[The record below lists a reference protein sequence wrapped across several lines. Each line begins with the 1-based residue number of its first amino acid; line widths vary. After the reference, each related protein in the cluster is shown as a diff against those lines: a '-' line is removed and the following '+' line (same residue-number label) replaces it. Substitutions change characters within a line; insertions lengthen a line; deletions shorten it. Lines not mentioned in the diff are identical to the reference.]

1 MEPVTVEALKQVA
14 ALQGYAWSD
23 EELERL
29 RPQVERGLALVE
41 QLGALVPRD
50 LEPAI
55 QYRMF

>member
-1 MEPVTVEALKQVA
+1 MESLTLERLRHVA

-23 EELERL
+23 EDLERI

-41 QLGALVPRD
+41 RLAAAVPPEA
-50 LEPAI
+50 EPAI

>member
-1 MEPVTVEALKQVA
+1 MEPVTVEALKQMA

-29 RPQVERGLALVE
+29 RLQVERGLAVVE
-41 QLGALVPRD
+41 KLPALLPQG
-50 LEPAI
+50 LEPAF